1 VLNLLPCSDTVSALP
16 GTAWLDEV
24 LHWVPEGVDPWI
36 WLAPDSDDAP
46 AMVGWGVTRRFTAS
60 GHGAVES
67 AWRRMASEGQARF
80 PSRAPRKGSSWS
92 RRCSSDVVTSGGR
105 PR

>member
-1 VLNLLPCSDTVSALP
+1 MLNLLPCSDTVSALP

-46 AMVGWGVTRRFTAS
+46 AMVGWG
-60 GHGAVES
+60 AVS
-67 AWRRMASEGQARF
+67 YTHLTL
-80 PSRAPRKGSSWS
+80 PT
-92 RRCSSDVVTSGGR
+92 SDLV
-105 PR
+105 

>member
-1 VLNLLPCSDTVSALP
+1 MLNLLPCSDTVSALP

-46 AMVGWGVTRRFTAS
+46 AMVGWLS
-60 GHGAVES
+60 LIHI
-67 AWRRMASEGQARF
+67 
-80 PSRAPRKGSSWS
+80 
-92 RRCSSDVVTSGGR
+92 
-105 PR
+105 